1 MALENQSFV
10 ISSELMIVLVVAGV
24 DWDFVALVLPSEMM
38 TMLVVA
44 GVDDSARRLGADVV
58 REIVGDDA
66 ERRRVFFLLVVLFI
80 EGIRVF

>member
-66 ERRRVFFLLVVLFI
+66 ERRRVFFLLVVLFT